1 MSTSNRYAMAGRI
14 GAHVRWGN
22 TVDRAAATEAARR
35 AAEDRFLREVKAEHP
50 DLNHET
56 AVKLAESRRK
66 AFYSRLAQK
75 SVAARSRRSRT
86 GRQAAG

>member
-1 MSTSNRYAMAGRI
+1 MSTSNRFAMAGRI

-22 TVDRAAATEAARR
+22 TVDRAA
-35 AAEDRFLREVKAEHP
+35 EDRWLREVRAEHP
-50 DLNHET
+50 DLDHET

-75 SVAARSRRSRT
+75 SVAARRART
-86 GRQAAG
+86 STPGTQGRAAA